1 MLNIL
6 RTSLRTGRV
15 TVPYPKVSRVEP
27 YRGRPEIAPS
37 RCDCTGACARVCPSS
52 AIVMG
57 RESSG
62 GRRWQMDLAR
72 CVFCGL
78 CEEACPNGAIVMTND
93 FELATRSRDDLIV
106 GVTHS
111 RSAVSSAQR
120 PSSAFDESDLRDN
133 RCAPEDSVASFWSKT
148 LVAPR
153 PALWRTETSAATDG
167 TSHQELAN
175 LGGRIRGL
183 LRRSLHIRHMA
194 AGSDNSCD
202 WEIAHLLNPVYDVQ
216 RLGIDFVAS
225 PRHADLLL
233 VTGAVTR
240 NLEIA
245 LLATYE
251 GMPSPRLVVAVG
263 DEACGGGVLQGSYA
277 VAGGVDRCL
286 PVDVYI
292 PGDPP
297 RPQAIIQGLLIA
309 LGKLEPKLHRLE
321 FLAGG

>member
-1 MLNIL
+1 MFNII
-6 RTSLRTGRV
+6 RASLRAGRV
-15 TVPYPKVSRVEP
+15 TEPYPQQPGVEGS
-27 YRGRPEIAPS
+27 RGRPWIDMD
-37 RCDCTGACARVCPSS
+37 RCDTIGACVRACPSG
-52 AIVMG
+52 AITLEAG
-57 RESSG
+57 EG
-62 GRRWQMDLAR
+62 GQRRWQLDVAR

-78 CEEACPNGAIVMTND
+78 CEEACSKGAITMSGE

-106 GVTHS
+106 AVTHGPRVAGGSGLSPAPTVVDPGTIPMEGDGEEDAGYRLS
-111 RSAVSSAQR
+111 RR
-120 PSSAFDESDLRDN
+120 LR
-133 RCAPEDSVASFWSKT
+133 S
-148 LVAPR
+148 
-153 PALWRTETSAATDG
+153 
-167 TSHQELAN
+167 
-175 LGGRIRGL
+175 L

-202 WEIAHLLNPVYDVQ
+202 WEISALLNPVYDVQ

-240 NLEIA
+240 HLEPA
-245 LLATYE
+245 LRATYE
-251 GMPSPRLVVAVG
+251 AMPAPRLVVAAG

-297 RPQAIIQGLLIA
+297 SPQALIYGLLVA
-309 LGKLEPKLHRLE
+309 LDRLEPKMRRREL
-321 FLAGG
+321 FATP

>member
-1 MLNIL
+1 MLNII

-15 TVPYPKVSRVEP
+15 TVPYPEQSETGAC
-27 YRGRPEIAPS
+27 RGRPHIDPD
-37 RCDCTGACARVCPSS
+37 RCDGSSTCAEVCPSG
-52 AIVMG
+52 AIAVT
-57 RESSG
+57 RTASG
-62 GRRWQMDLAR
+62 ARRWQLDLAR

-78 CEEACPNGAIVMTND
+78 CEEACPHGAIRMSED

-106 GVTHS
+106 GVTHVPRDTS
-111 RSAVSSAQR
+111 DAREENPPAVAVGSA
-120 PSSAFDESDLRDN
+120 
-133 RCAPEDSVASFWSKT
+133 
-148 LVAPR
+148 
-153 PALWRTETSAATDG
+153 TSAGRED
-167 TSHQELAN
+167 LAASGN
-175 LGGRIRGL
+175 YLGSRIRSL
-183 LRRSLHIRHMA
+183 LKRSLHIRHMA

-216 RLGIDFVAS
+216 RFGIDFVAS

-240 NLEIA
+240 HLEPA
-245 LLATYE
+245 LRATYAA
-251 GMPSPRLVVAVG
+251 MPFPRLVVAVG

-277 VAGGVDRCL
+277 VAGSVDRCL

-309 LGKLEPKLHRLE
+309 LDRLEPKMKRVELRVD
-321 FLAGG
+321 A